1 MKIQETKLTNVFMIE
16 ENIYEDNR
24 GKFLQVWDEIS
35 YSDKKKISNLTQNTD
50 DSLIQTYFVQDNV
63 SYSKEGVFRGLHY
76 QVGDWSQAK
85 LVRVLKGRV
94 IDFVVDL
101 REESNTF
108 GKFEYF
114 ELSEKSG
121 NSLFIPAYYAHGF
134 LSLEDDTIFHYKC
147 GNLYKKENEGSITP
161 LDNVIRHVT
170 DNKMTIK
177 EVIDMYLMDSEL
189 LLSEKDSD
197 SPKFMDRRIN

>member
-1 MKIQETKLTNVFMIE
+1 MKIQETKLTNLFMIE

-24 GKFLQVWDEIS
+24 GKFLQIWDEIS
-35 YSDKKKISNLTQNTD
+35 YSDKKKILNFTQNTD

-121 NSLFIPAYYAHGF
+121 NSLFIPPYYAHGF

>member
-1 MKIQETKLTNVFMIE
+1 
-16 ENIYEDNR
+16 
-24 GKFLQVWDEIS
+24 
-35 YSDKKKISNLTQNTD
+35 
-50 DSLIQTYFVQDNV
+50 
-63 SYSKEGVFRGLHY
+63 
-76 QVGDWSQAK
+76 
-85 LVRVLKGRV
+85 
-94 IDFVVDL
+94 L
-101 REESNTF
+101 R
-108 GKFEYF
+108 
-114 ELSEKSG
+114 EKSG
-121 NSLFIPAYYAHGF
+121 NSLFIPPYYAHGF

>member
-1 MKIQETKLTNVFMIE
+1 MTIKETTMTNVFLIQ
-16 ENIYEDNR
+16 ENIFKDER
-24 GKFLQVWDEIS
+24 GRFLRIWDEIT
-35 YSDKKKISNLTQNTD
+35 YSDKKKIMNFPQNTD
-50 DSLIQTYFVQDNV
+50 DSLIQTYFVQDNL
-63 SYSKEGVFRGLHY
+63 SYSKKGVFRGLHY

-85 LVRVLKGRV
+85 LIRVLKGRV
-94 IDFVVDL
+94 IDFIVDL
-101 REESNTF
+101 REESDTF
-108 GKFEYF
+108 GKFEFFDLNDRDGY
-114 ELSEKSG
+114 
-121 NSLFIPAYYAHGF
+121 SLFIPPYFAHGF

-161 LDNVIRHVT
+161 LDNIIRHVT

-177 EVIDMYLMDSEL
+177 EVIDMYLVDSEL

>member
-24 GKFLQVWDEIS
+24 GKFLQIWDEIS
-35 YSDKKKISNLTQNTD
+35 YSDKKKILNFTQNTD

-121 NSLFIPAYYAHGF
+121 NSLFIPPYYAHGF

>member
-1 MKIQETKLTNVFMIE
+1 MTIKETTMTNVFLIK
-16 ENIYEDNR
+16 ENIYEDER
-24 GKFLQVWDEIS
+24 GKFLQIWDEIS
-35 YSDKKKISNLTQNTD
+35 YSDKKNINKFTQNTD
-50 DSLIQTYFVQDNV
+50 ESLIKTYFIQDNI

-101 REESNTF
+101 REDSHTF

-114 ELSEKSG
+114 ELDDKSG
-121 NSLFIPAYYAHGF
+121 FSIFVPPYFAHGF

-161 LDNVIRHVT
+161 FDEIIRHVS
-170 DNKMTIK
+170 DNKTTIK
-177 EVIDMYLMDSEL
+177 EVFDLFLQDTDLILSQKDSE
-189 LLSEKDSD
+189 

>member
-16 ENIYEDNR
+16 ETIHEDNR
-24 GKFLQVWDEIS
+24 GKFLQIWDEIS
-35 YSDKKKISNLTQNTD
+35 YSDKKKISNFTQNTD

-76 QVGDWSQAK
+76 QVGDWAQAK

-121 NSLFIPAYYAHGF
+121 NSLFIPPYYAHGF

-161 LDNVIRHVT
+161 LDNIIRHVT

-177 EVIDMYLMDSEL
+177 EVIDMYLVNSEL